1 MEEKIKVVISGCCGR
16 MGKVVLEDIKS
27 REDMVVVAGINYTYC
42 PVENLNVFTYDSFN
56 VDHDVIIDFS
66 HKNNLDS
73 LLRIAGDFNSKLV
86 ICTTGYSDEQ
96 IEKIKEFAESH
107 AVFLSSNTSIG
118 INLLIKLSKLAR
130 EVLCEDFDIEIIEKH
145 HNKKVDAPSG
155 TALTIADALSDQ
167 NTSLVFD
174 RSRLHRSRTK
184 NEIGICSVRGGGIKG
199 EHEVLFISNDE
210 VLAIR
215 HTAYSRN
222 IFSKG
227 ALDAVEFIMGKQN
240 GLYNQII

>member
-1 MEEKIKVVISGCCGR
+1 MDRKIRVVVSGCCGR
-16 MGKVVLEDIKS
+16 MGRIVLEDLKS
-27 REDMVVVAGINYTYC
+27 RKNMIAIAGINHTYS
-42 PVENLNVFTYDSFN
+42 PIESLNVFTYDSFN
-56 VDHDVIIDFS
+56 LDHDVIVDFS
-66 HKNNLDS
+66 NKNNLDS
-73 LLRIAGDFNSKLV
+73 ILKIAGYFNSKLV
-86 ICTTGYSDEQ
+86 ICTTGYSNEQ
-96 IEKIKEFAESH
+96 INEIKKFAENH
-107 AVFLSSNTSIG
+107 AVFLSSNTSVG

-130 EVLCEDFDIEIIEKH
+130 EILGEDFDIEIIEKH

-210 VLAIR
+210 LFLLG
-215 HTAYSRN
+215 S
-222 IFSKG
+222 
-227 ALDAVEFIMGKQN
+227 L
-240 GLYNQII
+240 IITF